1 VSEVP
6 MRVLRGAILSLFRAL
21 FLALAPLLA
30 ALAAGPERHLDKPDA
45 WFAGDE
51 GRRIAAVILSF
62 QSDLGGWP
70 QSSPRATATPATSP
84 STTTPWSASWSSS
97 ARWPATTGTPS
108 SMATAAARPL
118 LRAGVGV
125 PDRHHQR

>member
-1 VSEVP
+1 

-70 QSSPRATATPATSP
+70 QSSPPGNGYPRHITFNDNTMVRLLEFVREV
-84 STTTPWSASWSSS
+84 
-97 ARWPATTGTPS
+97 ARDDRYAFVDGDRRG
-108 SMATAAARPL
+108 MV
-118 LRAGVGV
+118 RAGAAVGV